1 MNVLGIDTSNYTT
14 SVALVTD
21 EGFRHERLILEV
33 ASGERGLR
41 QSSALFLHTKNL
53 PVLMEKLAPT
63 GRIDAVAYSDRPRD
77 EEGSYM
83 PCFLAGEA
91 VARSVAASLGVPAL
105 RFSHQAGHIM
115 AAATTCKNPE
125 IARSPFLCFHVSGGT
140 TELVFAEHSE
150 ENGFDVKIVGGT
162 ADISAGQLID
172 RTGVLL
178 GLKFP
183 CGSELEKLAG
193 KAAKQKVKISAKD
206 AFCNYSGAE
215 NNTVKMLHDGKSTE
229 ETARYALD
237 FCSASLISSVRAARK
252 NCKNLPVLFAGG
264 VMRDMIIRRELE
276 NELENIFFGSVELS
290 SDNAVGTAWL
300 GRKRLKGATD
310 GTSGDLRN
318 GA

>member
-140 TELVFAEHSE
+140 TELVFAEPSE

-215 NNTVKMLHDGKSTE
+215 NNTVKMLRNGKSTE

-300 GRKRLKGATD
+300 GRKCLKGATD

>member
-1 MNVLGIDTSNYTT
+1 MNILGIDTSNYTT

-53 PVLMEKLAPT
+53 PALMERLAPV
-63 GRIDAVAYSDRPRD
+63 GKIDAVSYSDKPRD

-91 VARSVAASLGVPAL
+91 VARSIAAANSVPAL

-115 AAATTCKNPE
+115 AAVTTCENPD
-125 IARSPFLCFHVSGGT
+125 IANFPMLCFHVSGGT
-140 TELVFAEHSE
+140 TELVYSTPSDK
-150 ENGFDVKIVGGT
+150 NGFDVKIVGGT

-178 GLKFP
+178 GMKFP
-183 CGSELEKLAG
+183 CGGELERLAE
-193 KAAKQKVKISAKD
+193 KAAKQKVRISAKGS
-206 AFCNYSGAE
+206 FCNYSGAE
-215 NNTVKMLHDGKSTE
+215 NTAAKMLHDGIGSA
-229 ETARYALD
+229 ETARYVLD
-237 FCSASLISSVRAARK
+237 FCSASIVASVRAARK
-252 NCKNLPVLFAGG
+252 DYGNIPVLFAGG
-264 VMRDMIIRRELE
+264 VMRDMIVRRELE
-276 NELENIFFGSVELS
+276 GELENIFFGSVELS

-300 GRKRLKGATD
+300 GKKALER
-310 GTSGDLRN
+310 SGKWSGR
-318 GA
+318 

>member
-1 MNVLGIDTSNYTT
+1 
-14 SVALVTD
+14 
-21 EGFRHERLILEV
+21 
-33 ASGERGLR
+33 
-41 QSSALFLHTKNL
+41 
-53 PVLMEKLAPT
+53 MEKLAPE
-63 GRIDAVAYSDRPRD
+63 GKIDAVAYSDKPRD

-115 AAATTCKNPE
+115 AAATTCGKPD
-125 IARSPFLCFHVSGGT
+125 IACSPFLCFHVSGGT
-140 TELVFAEHSE
+140 TELVYATLSDK
-150 ENGFDVKIVGGT
+150 NGFDVKIVGGT

-183 CGSELEKLAG
+183 CGGELEKLAEKVG
-193 KAAKQKVKISAKD
+193 KQKVKISANG
-206 AFCNYSGAE
+206 ALCNYAGAE
-215 NNTVKMLHDGKSTE
+215 NNTVKMLRDGKSAA

-252 NCKNLPVLFAGG
+252 DYGDIPVLFAGG
-264 VMRDMIIRRELE
+264 VMRDMIIRHELE

-300 GRKRLKGATD
+300 GKKVLER
-310 GTSGDLRN
+310 SGRWN
-318 GA
+318 VR

>member
-53 PVLMEKLAPT
+53 PVLMEKLAPA

-140 TELVFAEHSE
+140 TELVYAAPSE
-150 ENGFDVKIVGGT
+150 KNGFDVKIIGGT

-183 CGSELEKLAG
+183 CGGELERLAEKVG
-193 KAAKQKVKISAKD
+193 KQKVKISAKG
-206 AFCNYSGAE
+206 ALCNYSGAE
-215 NNTVKMLHDGKSTE
+215 NNTVKMLRDGKSAE

-252 NCKNLPVLFAGG
+252 DCGNLPVLFAGG

-276 NELENIFFGSVELS
+276 NGLENIFFGSVELS